1 MKYIRY
7 FVDAFDMAC
16 IIRGEKESDFSFER
30 DLAVQETLIR
40 ACGLSVE

>member
-7 FVDAFDMAC
+7 VDDVSDMAC
-16 IIRGEKESDFSFER
+16 IIRGEKASDFRFEH